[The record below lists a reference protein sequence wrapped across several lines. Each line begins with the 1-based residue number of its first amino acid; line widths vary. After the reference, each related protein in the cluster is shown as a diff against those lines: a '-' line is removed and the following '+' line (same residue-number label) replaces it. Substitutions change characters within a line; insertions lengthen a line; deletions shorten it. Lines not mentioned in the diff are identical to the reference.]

1 MTAPG
6 ATTVVPH
13 MRLSWGGSL
22 GIPAVEIWSNGLAF
36 RVGPEAPSAAE
47 LQAVAD
53 AAANPIQDFV
63 TNVNAQIGSA
73 VSLEWVKAVW
83 LLNNGRQR
91 DTNTAMHDYPTPF
104 PRGAKSTNPIWEQSY
119 CVTLRTALNR
129 GRGHAGRIYLPLAGP
144 NPEGTTPYAPA
155 SYADN
160 LAALYATFDGQL
172 HTAINGVL
180 PGTGRVAHSA
190 ISSRGTVDNPVPLL
204 TNITGCVVDRVPDV
218 QRRRVNRVQRLEG
231 TRVNWT

>member
-1 MTAPG
+1 
-6 ATTVVPH
+6 
-13 MRLSWGGSL
+13 MRVTWGGSL
-22 GIPAVEIWSNGLAF
+22 GIPAVEIWSNGLAY

-47 LQAVAD
+47 LEAVAD
-53 AAANPIQDFV
+53 AVANPIQDFV

-73 VSLEWVKAVW
+73 ASLEWTKATW

-91 DTNTAMHDYPTPF
+91 DTNTAIHDYATPY
-104 PRGAKSTNPIWEQSY
+104 PRGAKTTNPIWEQSY

-160 LAALYATFDGQL
+160 LAALFQTFYTQMN
-172 HTAINGVL
+172 TAINGAL
-180 PGTGRVAHSA
+180 PGTGRSAHMA
-190 ISSRGTVDNPVPLL
+190 ISSRGTADNPIPLL
-204 TNITGCVVDRVPDV
+204 TNVTGAVVDRVPDV

-231 TRVNWT
+231 ARVNWS